1 MDQKVPIKDILYL
14 VIFDSVFEPG
24 DVFVFGLPRGL
35 VVGQVA
41 PLHQV
46 VRGAVARRAMV
57 YNPVHYEPLG
67 FYAISKLK

>member
-1 MDQKVPIKDILYL
+1 MLFAIRDTPYL
-14 VIFDSVFEPG
+14 VIFNSVFESG
-24 DVFVFGLPRGL
+24 DVFVLGLPRGL

-46 VRGAVARRAMV
+46 IRGAVARRAMV

-67 FYAISKLK
+67 FYAVSALK